1 MRQCDTL
8 MAILLER
15 VSKEGT
21 HDMDITYRTAAKAD
35 CLQMAEMIT
44 IASGGVVEFLF
55 HDFTPEL
62 TPVQIVAHNLENSPG
77 SHTYKNAI
85 VAEYDDRVIGLALS
99 FPSHFHEI
107 TTEMRQVFP
116 PDRLE
121 HLSNFYAARVEDS
134 FFLDALC
141 VDQQLR
147 KNGIGGKLISL
158 TKKRAK
164 QNDFDTLSL
173 VVFAD
178 NTAALSV
185 YHAHGFEIVAPLE
198 LNSHERIPHKGGC
211 FLMKSHIDD

>member
-1 MRQCDTL
+1 MRQCDPL
-8 MAILLER
+8 MTILPER
-15 VSKEGT
+15 ISKKET
-21 HDMDITYRTAAKAD
+21 QDMDITYRNARKTD

-44 IASGGVVEFLF
+44 LASGGVVEFLF
-55 HDFTPEL
+55 HNLMPEL
-62 TPVQIVAHNLENSPG
+62 TPVQIVSHNMENSQG

-85 VAEYDDRVIGLALS
+85 VAESDDRVAGMALS

-107 TTEMRQVFP
+107 TAEMKQVFP

-121 HLSNFYAARVEDS
+121 HLSDFYAARVEDS

-158 TKKRAK
+158 TKKKAK
-164 QNDFDTLSL
+164 QTGFDTLSL

-185 YHAHGFEIVAPLE
+185 YHAHGFEIVAPVE
-198 LNSHERIPHKGGC
+198 LNFHERIPHKGGC
-211 FLMKSHIDD
+211 FLMKSRIDD

>member
-1 MRQCDTL
+1 
-8 MAILLER
+8 
-15 VSKEGT
+15 
-21 HDMDITYRTAAKAD
+21 MDIICRTAEKTD
-35 CLQMAEMIT
+35 CLQMAEMIN

-55 HDFTPEL
+55 HDLMPEL
-62 TPVQIVAHNLENSPG
+62 TPVQIVAHNLENSQG

-85 VAEYDDRVIGLALS
+85 VAESDDRVVGMALS

-121 HLSNFYAARVEDS
+121 HLGDFYAARVEDS

-141 VDQQLR
+141 VQETMR
-147 KNGIGGKLISL
+147 GNGIGSKLISL
-158 TKKRAK
+158 TKKKAK
-164 QNDFDTLSL
+164 QGGFDTLSL

-185 YHAHGFEIVAPLE
+185 YQRHKFEIVAPVE
-198 LNSHERIPHKGGC
+198 LNFHERIPHDGGC
-211 FLMKSHIDD
+211 LLMKSRIDD